1 MFDSKAEKARKTF
14 DELAVVIAKKGRAY
28 PKDGRG
34 QWVCLPLSTV
44 AFLEMDS
51 YKKEIVVKQGR
62 GEDLLSPAEGLAGEV
77 IEYLGIHFGT
87 WVASSLRV
95 DFDRLKKI
103 LEKAKEVPVAL
114 KHGDYLD

>member
-1 MFDSKAEKARKTF
+1 MFESKEEKARKTF

-51 YKKEIVVKQGR
+51 YKKEIVVKSGR
-62 GEDLLSPAEGLAGEV
+62 GENLLSPDEGLEGEV
-77 IEYLGIHFGT
+77 IEYIGVHFGT
-87 WVASSLRV
+87 WVPSSLRV
-95 DFDRLKKI
+95 DFGRLKKI
-103 LEKAKEVPVAL
+103 LGKAKEAPVTV